1 MSTIT
6 IRNVTVKDNGRLLN
20 NATLS
25 GSRDVLVDSASIEGN
40 AVALENLIV
49 GDFLQEVENHVFEM
63 SPDEYASFQELL
75 QNGKGSKATFLTS
88 LRRSTCQTL
97 PWVWRRTYCQ
107 PTFQKGYKLLST
119 LGKLIPFLV
128 RFPPYCMKCK
138 KRDSC

>member
-25 GSRDVLVDSASIEGN
+25 GSRDILVDNASIEGN
-40 AVALENLIV
+40 AVTLENLIV

-75 QNGKGSKATFLTS
+75 QKGKGIFSDLVAAALVKLCRGCGGERIVS
-88 LRRSTCQTL
+88 LHFEGIIS
-97 PWVWRRTYCQ
+97 
-107 PTFQKGYKLLST
+107 F
-119 LGKLIPFLV
+119 
-128 RFPPYCMKCK
+128 
-138 KRDSC
+138 